1 MTFGALPRRGAQGA
15 EGVHFRLWAPA
26 AQTVVLH
33 VIHDGREAACY
44 PLPGPPENAVREIF
58 LDHARPGDRYAYSLD
73 GRDPLPDPA
82 SRFQPDGVHG
92 WSEVVDPGA
101 FAWTDASWG
110 GLDPRRAVL
119 YELHVGTFTLEGTFV
134 SAAAK
139 LPLLRDLGITAVELM
154 PLADFPGTR
163 DWGYDGVALYAP
175 AHAYGRPDDLRAFVD
190 AAHAC
195 GLAVLIDVV
204 YNHLGPEGAYLPAFA
219 PVFFTHARQTPW
231 GDAVNLDGRGS
242 DGVRG
247 LLIDNALHWIREY
260 HADGLRL
267 DAIHAL
273 ADEAS
278 LPFVAELAAAVHG
291 CGPRRPLV
299 YAEDSRNHAVIVQR
313 PESGGWGLD
322 GIWADDFHHVIR
334 RLLAGDDHG
343 YYADYEGT
351 AGELAE
357 TLRHGWLYQ
366 GQASRRT
373 GAPRGTSASAV
384 EMRKA
389 VVCVQN
395 HDQIGNRARG
405 ERLEHLVGAAGAK
418 LAAVATLIA
427 APAVPLLFAGEEFAA
442 SAPFQYF
449 TSHGDP
455 QLARAV
461 SEGRRREFAGLGFA
475 WPDAI
480 PDPQDEATF
489 LRSKL
494 DHTEAAREPHAAM
507 RRLYGDL
514 LRNRRE
520 HAALGARGKDRCRA
534 VMREGAVWVER
545 DGAVLVVLN
554 VGRERTVRAPEE
566 WTPLLHTEDRRY
578 GGALDGPSREVPP
591 RAAVILIKES
601 PRR

>member
-101 FAWTDASWG
+101 FAWTDQSWG
-110 GLDPRRAVL
+110 GLDPRRAVI
-119 YELHVGTFTLEGTFV
+119 YELHVGTFTPEGTFV

-514 LRNRRE
+514 LRIRRE

-578 GGALDGPSREVPP
+578 GGALDGPRREVPP

>member
-1 MTFGALPRRGAQGA
+1 MLGAQLQPGG
-15 EGVHFRLWAPA
+15 GVRFSVWAPRA
-26 AQTVVLH
+26 RKL
-33 VIHDGREAACY
+33 
-44 PLPGPPENAVREIF
+44 AVRIVGGADVAMTKSGDVWSAVVPSATAGTRYSY
-58 LDHARPGDRYAYSLD
+58 LIDQAARP
-73 GRDPLPDPA
+73 DPR

-92 WSEVVDPGA
+92 PSQVIDPDA
-101 FAWTDASWG
+101 FQWRHPAPA
-110 GLDPRRAVL
+110 RALADYVI
-119 YELHVGTFTLEGTFV
+119 YELHVGTFTAEGTF
-134 SAAAK
+134 AAAARAMPE
-139 LPLLRDLGITAVELM
+139 LAELGTSAIEIM
-154 PLADFPGTR
+154 PVAAFPGAR
-163 DWGYDGVALYAP
+163 NWGYDGVHLFAP
-175 AHAYGRPDDLRAFVD
+175 NAAYGTPDELRALVD
-190 AAHAC
+190 AAHAA
-195 GLAVLIDVV
+195 GLSVILDVV
-204 YNHLGPEGAYLPAFA
+204 YNHLGPEGNYVSVFA
-219 PVFFTHARQTPW
+219 PYFTSARHTPW
-231 GDAVNLDGRGS
+231 GDAIDYERRE
-242 DGVRG
+242 VREW
-247 LLIDNALHWIREY
+247 LVDNAKSWIAEY
-260 HADGLRL
+260 HADALRL
-267 DAIHAL
+267 DAIHAIEDPSPRHIC
-273 ADEAS
+273 ADLCTAIRTAGAI
-278 LPFVAELAAAVHG
+278 PIAETDMNRIKVLRDWGFAAAW
-291 CGPRRPLV
+291 
-299 YAEDSRNHAVIVQR
+299 S
-313 PESGGWGLD
+313 
-322 GIWADDFHHVIR
+322 DDFHHALHACLTGER
-334 RLLAGDDHG
+334 QG
-343 YYADYEGT
+343 YYRDFGSPEILARTIADGWVRGPEPLRSRELP
-351 AGELAE
+351 GEAFVV
-357 TLRHGWLYQ
+357 
-366 GQASRRT
+366 AS
-373 GAPRGTSASAV
+373 
-384 EMRKA
+384 
-389 VVCVQN
+389 QN

-514 LRNRRE
+514 LRIRRE

-578 GGALDGPSREVPP
+578 GGALDGPRREVPP

>member
-219 PVFFTHARQTPW
+219 PVFFTHARQT
-231 GDAVNLDGRGS
+231 R
-242 DGVRG
+242 
-247 LLIDNALHWIREY
+247 
-260 HADGLRL
+260 
-267 DAIHAL
+267 
-273 ADEAS
+273 
-278 LPFVAELAAAVHG
+278 
-291 CGPRRPLV
+291 
-299 YAEDSRNHAVIVQR
+299 
-313 PESGGWGLD
+313 
-322 GIWADDFHHVIR
+322 
-334 RLLAGDDHG
+334 
-343 YYADYEGT
+343 
-351 AGELAE
+351 
-357 TLRHGWLYQ
+357 
-366 GQASRRT
+366 
-373 GAPRGTSASAV
+373 
-384 EMRKA
+384 
-389 VVCVQN
+389 
-395 HDQIGNRARG
+395 
-405 ERLEHLVGAAGAK
+405 
-418 LAAVATLIA
+418 
-427 APAVPLLFAGEEFAA
+427 
-442 SAPFQYF
+442 
-449 TSHGDP
+449 
-455 QLARAV
+455 
-461 SEGRRREFAGLGFA
+461 
-475 WPDAI
+475 
-480 PDPQDEATF
+480 
-489 LRSKL
+489 
-494 DHTEAAREPHAAM
+494 
-507 RRLYGDL
+507 
-514 LRNRRE
+514 
-520 HAALGARGKDRCRA
+520 
-534 VMREGAVWVER
+534 
-545 DGAVLVVLN
+545 
-554 VGRERTVRAPEE
+554 
-566 WTPLLHTEDRRY
+566 
-578 GGALDGPSREVPP
+578 
-591 RAAVILIKES
+591 
-601 PRR
+601 